1 MTHYEGAGETLLIVG
16 AGETSNLIAKHITE
30 RGYRIERASGA
41 RDAVS
46 RVSNGEAGVILL
58 DLTAGQ
64 ASLDLADTLMGLPSC
79 PPIVVLDKDPTVER
93 VVAALRIGVVD
104 YLSTSDGESEIVDRL
119 TTHLAKAQVA
129 ARAALARQEAA
140 PRERT
145 SSNGAT
151 SSLTGL
157 ELNAARRMLIIEDVP
172 ILLSAIELNLIE
184 LLIRR
189 APSLVTYEEMARV
202 AFPTTTNVEHALRL
216 LRPHIARLR
225 RKFESVHNTRWR
237 IANFRGQGYVLQRIG
252 APVNIHV
259 TRPPQP
265 AREGSP
271 RVISAQRPS
280 RLDGLQDG
288 RPAADHADDRAGV
301 R

>member
-1 MTHYEGAGETLLIVG
+1 MSTQESVIKSGETLLIVG
-16 AGETSNLIAKHITE
+16 AGETGNLVARHITE
-30 RGYRIERASGA
+30 RGYHVEATTSP

-64 ASLDLADTLMGLPSC
+64 TSLDLADTLMGLPSC

-104 YLSTSDGESEIVDRL
+104 YLSIGDGESEIVDRL
-119 TTHLAKAQVA
+119 TTHLAKAQAA
-129 ARAALARQEAA
+129 ARAAQLRREAA
-140 PRERT
+140 PRARE

-151 SSLTGL
+151 SGLTGL

-172 ILLSAIELNLIE
+172 ILLSSIELNLVE

-202 AFPTTTNVEHALRL
+202 AFPTTTDVEHALRL

-252 APVNIHV
+252 APVSINVPKRI
-259 TRPPQP
+259 QP
-265 AREGSP
+265 ARGE
-271 RVISAQRPS
+271 RV
-280 RLDGLQDG
+280 
-288 RPAADHADDRAGV
+288 V
-301 R
+301 E

>member
-1 MTHYEGAGETLLIVG
+1 MSTQESVIKSGETLLIVG
-16 AGETSNLIAKHITE
+16 AGETGNLVARHIAE
-30 RGYRIERASGA
+30 RGYHVEATTSP

-64 ASLDLADTLMGLPSC
+64 TSLDLADTLMGLPSC
-79 PPIVVLDKDPTVER
+79 PPIVVLDKAPTVER

-104 YLSTSDGESEIVDRL
+104 YLSIGDGESEIVDRL
-119 TTHLAKAQVA
+119 TTHLAKAQAA
-129 ARAALARQEAA
+129 ARTAQLRREAA
-140 PRERT
+140 PRARE

-151 SSLTGL
+151 SGLTGL

-172 ILLSAIELNLIE
+172 ILLSSIELNLVE

-202 AFPTTTNVEHALRL
+202 AFPTTTDVEHALRL

-252 APVNIHV
+252 APVSINV
-259 TRPPQP
+259 PKRAQP
-265 AREGSP
+265 ARGE
-271 RVISAQRPS
+271 RV
-280 RLDGLQDG
+280 
-288 RPAADHADDRAGV
+288 V
-301 R
+301 E

>member
-1 MTHYEGAGETLLIVG
+1 MTYNESAAETLLIVG
-16 AGETSNLIAKHITE
+16 AGETSNRIAKQIME
-30 RGYRIERASGA
+30 RGYRIESAAGA

-64 ASLDLADTLMGLPSC
+64 TSLELADTLMGLPSC
-79 PPIVVLDKDPTVER
+79 PPIVVLDRGPTVER

-129 ARAALARQEAA
+129 ARAALARQESAS
-140 PRERT
+140 RGKENGTT
-145 SSNGAT
+145 SG
-151 SSLTGL
+151 LTGL
-157 ELNAARRMLIIEDVP
+157 ELNTARRMLIIEDVP
-172 ILLSAIELNLIE
+172 ILLSSIELSLIE

-202 AFPTTTNVEHALRL
+202 AFPATTDVEHALRL

-252 APVNIHV
+252 APVNIHAA
-259 TRPPQP
+259 RSPQP
-265 AREGSP
+265 AREG
-271 RVISAQRPS
+271 
-280 RLDGLQDG
+280 
-288 RPAADHADDRAGV
+288 
-301 R
+301 

>member
-1 MTHYEGAGETLLIVG
+1 MTHDEGAGETLLIVG
-16 AGETSNLIAKHITE
+16 AGETSNRIAKQIAE
-30 RGYRIERASGA
+30 RGYHIELASGA
-41 RDAVS
+41 REAVS

-64 ASLDLADTLMGLPSC
+64 TSLELADTLMGLPSC
-79 PPIVVLDKDPTVER
+79 PPIVVLDQDPTVER

-104 YLSTSDGESEIVDRL
+104 YLSMSDGESEIVDRL

-129 ARAALARQEAA
+129 ARTALARQESVSRGKE
-140 PRERT
+140 P
-145 SSNGAT
+145 SNGAT
-151 SSLTGL
+151 SGLSGL

-172 ILLSAIELNLIE
+172 ILLSSIELSLVE

-202 AFPTTTNVEHALRL
+202 AFPATTDVDHALRL

-259 TRPPQP
+259 ARSPQT
-265 AREGSP
+265 AREG
-271 RVISAQRPS
+271 
-280 RLDGLQDG
+280 
-288 RPAADHADDRAGV
+288 
-301 R
+301 

>member
-1 MTHYEGAGETLLIVG
+1 MSTQESVIKSGETLLIVG
-16 AGETSNLIAKHITE
+16 AGETGNLVARHITE
-30 RGYRIERASGA
+30 RGYHVEATTSP

-64 ASLDLADTLMGLPSC
+64 TSLDLADTLMGLPSC

-104 YLSTSDGESEIVDRL
+104 YLSIGDGESEIVDRL
-119 TTHLAKAQVA
+119 TTHLAKAQAA
-129 ARAALARQEAA
+129 ARAAQLRREAA
-140 PRERT
+140 PRARE

-151 SSLTGL
+151 SGLTGL

-172 ILLSAIELNLIE
+172 ILLSSIELNLVE

-189 APSLVTYEEMARV
+189 APSLVTYEEMAQV
-202 AFPTTTNVEHALRL
+202 AFPTTTDVEHALRL

-252 APVNIHV
+252 APVSINVPKRI
-259 TRPPQP
+259 QP
-265 AREGSP
+265 ARGE
-271 RVISAQRPS
+271 RV
-280 RLDGLQDG
+280 
-288 RPAADHADDRAGV
+288 V
-301 R
+301 E